1 MKRTALTRS
10 TPLKKRP
17 AKSAAKL
24 RAEATALWGKVIHA
38 RDVYCQYC
46 GKAGG
51 KLDAH
56 HIVRRE
62 FNATRTDETN
72 GVLLCG
78 WTCHRK
84 IIHEDP
90 FAAVQFYTRRLGVEG
105 YEALRQKAYDGK
117 DQRYGVDYWR
127 NEIVRLRGLLEGL
140 SND

>member
-1 MKRTALTRS
+1 MPQRTK
-10 TPLKKRP
+10 PLRARKK
-17 AKSAAKL
+17 AQSAAQL
-24 RAEATALWGKVIHA
+24 RKQATILWGRYIHQ
-38 RDVYCQYC
+38 RDVFCQYC
-46 GKAGG
+46 GKTGG

-62 FNATRTDETN
+62 FNSTRTDERN

-84 IIHEDP
+84 VIHEDP
-90 FAAVQFYTRRLGVEG
+90 FAAVQFYTRLLGVEG

-127 NEIVRLRGLLEGL
+127 NEIRRLSALLEGETP
-140 SND
+140 